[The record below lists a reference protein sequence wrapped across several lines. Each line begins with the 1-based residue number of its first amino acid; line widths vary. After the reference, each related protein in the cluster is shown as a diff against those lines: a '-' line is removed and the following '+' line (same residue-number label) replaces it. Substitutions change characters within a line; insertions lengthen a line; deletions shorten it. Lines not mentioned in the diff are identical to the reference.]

1 MRHGVGVARQS
12 NLYCSITI
20 ETANHRSN
28 PFEAR
33 ADVAAAIRIH
43 IADRTV
49 DRARLK
55 ARERFIEPTLLHA
68 AIVR

>member
-1 MRHGVGVARQS
+1 MERRLRSWAGWRR
-12 NLYCSITI
+12 
-20 ETANHRSN
+20 TAATRRN
-28 PFEAR
+28 ALR
-33 ADVAAAIRIH
+33 ASTRRRRTAAIRIH